1 MTGAKSIE
9 AGAPARG
16 QVDEELLALP
26 VPDRR
31 RRMTTLTAM
40 ALAVAAALGLAWSL
54 RLDAAYFFARP
65 APVDLG
71 EARALGAAD
80 LQTNRYVTVSG
91 TPMAAYAV
99 EYERVIGGE
108 RYGVFPLA
116 GQRRLFVQ
124 VPLDGPGV
132 GRTAT
137 DRTFAGRLVTFGE
150 LGGRAGAVQHHLREQ
165 MGLPVGVDTYLV
177 LAGEAPGAYVWAL
190 ALLALCLAFAAL
202 DAWLL
207 LRWFRPIE
215 LDDDAADDAHATS

>member
-9 AGAPARG
+9 AGAPPRG

-31 RRMTTLTAM
+31 RRMTTLTVM

-54 RLDAAYFFARP
+54 RLDAAYFFASS

-71 EARALGAAD
+71 EARSLGAAD
-80 LQTNRYVTVSG
+80 LETNRYVTVSG
-91 TPMAAYAV
+91 TPMAAYAI
-99 EYERVIGGE
+99 EYERLIGGE

-124 VPLDGPGV
+124 VPLDAPGV
-132 GRTAT
+132 GRTAAE
-137 DRTFAGRLVTFGE
+137 RTFSGRLVTFGE
-150 LGGRAGAVQHHLREQ
+150 LGGRVGALQHHLREQ
-165 MGLPVGVDTYLV
+165 MDVPVGGDTYLV
-177 LAGEAPGAYVWAL
+177 MADDAPGSYVWAL
-190 ALLALCLAFAAL
+190 ALLARCLAFALL

-207 LRWFRPIE
+207 LRWFRPIRLE
-215 LDDDAADDAHATS
+215 EEAGDGLAAA